1 MVHIIAQ
8 KAVFGGDCI
17 GKIDGKTVFI
27 GAHFYQNRNSQN
39 NPDTD
44 SQTGALPGE
53 ELEAEIIASKKDY
66 DRAVVKKILKSS
78 PYRTRPFC
86 PVYGLCGGCNF
97 QYAVYP
103 YQLELKKNIVHDLLT
118 RALGRDAQ
126 LPNIEIVSGPDTEYR
141 SRFQF
146 HAGGLKQRNSDDIVL
161 LKDCP
166 CAVKPLRAFL
176 QSGGLASKANGT
188 AERITVFADEHLI
201 GGYTRDGAE
210 DTPNNKR
217 AGTYAPK
224 VVCAFDS
231 SPICTIKLNGKCIGF
246 DVRGFF
252 QSNMYMLE
260 KALPLI
266 TKDLRGKRLLD
277 MYGGTGILS
286 LFAAENFESVT
297 IVESDT
303 RSLSFAETNYRNNG
317 INCKLDTY
325 TMRGS
330 EWTQKHLKRRRQKS
344 GRFENMLETEKFDAL
359 IIDPPRTGIEK
370 EVADYIAVSKPPI
383 IRSLS
388 CDPATHARDLKRL
401 VQAGYT
407 IESFYLLDFY
417 PHTSH
422 IESLACLVYDDTQA
436 AHKEHT
442 AV

>member
-1 MVHIIAQ
+1 VVHIIAQ

-27 GAHFYQNRNSQN
+27 GANFHQNRNSQN
-39 NPDTD
+39 GSGTD
-44 SQTGALPGE
+44 SVTGALPGE
-53 ELEAEIIASKKDY
+53 ELEVEIISSKKDY
-66 DRAVVKKILKSS
+66 DKAVVKKILTSS
-78 PYRTRPFC
+78 PYRTEALC

-97 QYAVYP
+97 QYAAYP
-103 YQLELKKNIVHDLLT
+103 YQLELKKNILEDLLT
-118 RALGRDAQ
+118 RSLGRDAQ

-176 QSGGLASKANGT
+176 QNGGLAAKTNVT
-188 AERITVFADEHLI
+188 AERMTVFADERLI
-201 GGYTRDGAE
+201 S
-210 DTPNNKR
+210 DTN
-217 AGTYAPK
+217 AGMKK
-224 VVCAFDS
+224 VICASDS
-231 SPICTIKLNGKCIGF
+231 SPICAIELNGKRLSF

-260 KALPLI
+260 KTLPLI
-266 TKDLRGKRLLD
+266 TKDLHGKHLLD

-317 INCKLDTY
+317 INCKLNTY
-325 TMRGS
+325 TMKGR
-330 EWTQKHLKRRRQKS
+330 EWTHKHLKRKRQKS
-344 GRFENMLETEKFDAL
+344 ERFENRLETENFDAL

-370 EVADYIAVSKPPI
+370 EVIDYITAAKPPI

-407 IESFYLLDFY
+407 IKSFYMLDFY

-422 IESLACLVYDDTQA
+422 IESLACLVYKNRHNA
-436 AHKEHT
+436 KGNPAI
-442 AV
+442 

>member
-27 GAHFYQNRNSQN
+27 GANFHQNRNSQN
-39 NPDTD
+39 SPGTD

-53 ELEAEIIASKKDY
+53 ELEVEIIASKKDY
-66 DRAVVKKILKSS
+66 DRAVVKKILKPS
-78 PYRTRPFC
+78 PFRTQPLC

-97 QYAVYP
+97 QYAAYP

-118 RALGRDAQ
+118 RSLGRDTEI
-126 LPNIEIVSGPDTEYR
+126 PNIEIVSGPDTEYR

-176 QSGGLASKANGT
+176 QSGGLASKANDT
-188 AERITVFADEHLI
+188 AERITVFADERLL
-201 GGYTRDGAE
+201 GDTRDGTE
-210 DTPNNKR
+210 DVTGNKR

-224 VVCAFDS
+224 VVCAFDFP
-231 SPICTIKLNGKCIGF
+231 PICTIKLTGKRISF

-260 KALPLI
+260 KTLPLV
-266 TKDLRGKRLLD
+266 TKDLHGKRLLD

-286 LFAAENFESVT
+286 LFAAENFESIT
-297 IVESDT
+297 IVESDK
-303 RSLSFAETNYRNNG
+303 RSLSFAETNYRDNG
-317 INCKLDTY
+317 INCKIDTY
-325 TMRGS
+325 TMRAS
-330 EWTQKHLKRRRQKS
+330 EWAQKHLNCRRQKS
-344 GRFENMLETEKFDAL
+344 GRFENTLETENFDAL

-370 EVADYIAVSKPPI
+370 EVIDYIAASKPPI

-401 VQAGYT
+401 VQVGYT

-422 IESLACLVYDDTQA
+422 IESLACLVYDDTQEA
-436 AHKEHT
+436 YKEHT

>member
-27 GAHFYQNRNSQN
+27 GAHFHQNRNSQN
-39 NPDTD
+39 SPGSD

-66 DRAVVKKILKSS
+66 DRAVVKKILKPS
-78 PYRTRPFC
+78 PFRTQPIC

-97 QYAVYP
+97 QYAAYP

-118 RALGRDAQ
+118 RSLGRDTEI
-126 LPNIEIVSGPDTEYR
+126 PNIEIVSGPDIEYR

-166 CAVKPLRAFL
+166 CAVKPIRAFL
-176 QSGGLASKANGT
+176 QSGSLASKPNDT
-188 AERITVFADEHLI
+188 AERITVFADERLLGDI
-201 GGYTRDGAE
+201 RDGTE
-210 DTPNNKR
+210 VVTGNKR

-224 VVCAFDS
+224 VVCASDTF
-231 SPICTIKLNGKCIGF
+231 PVCTITLTGKRINF
-246 DVRGFF
+246 DVRSFF

-260 KALPLI
+260 KALPLV
-266 TKDLRGKRLLD
+266 TKDLHGKRLLD

-297 IVESDT
+297 IVESDK
-303 RSLSFAETNYRNNG
+303 RSLSFAETNYRDNG
-317 INCKLDTY
+317 INCKIDTY
-325 TMRGS
+325 TMRAS
-330 EWTQKHLKRRRQKS
+330 EWAQKHLNRKRQKS
-344 GRFENMLETEKFDAL
+344 GRFENTLETENFDAL

-370 EVADYIAVSKPPI
+370 EVVDYITASKPSI

-407 IESFYLLDFY
+407 IESFHMLDFY

-422 IESLACLVYDDTQA
+422 IESLACLVYEG
-436 AHKEHT
+436 KGGISEGGT